1 MLHLVTLGRLALLRP
16 DGTAW
21 RIVAVQPKRLALL
34 AYLAVAAPGA
44 LARRD
49 TLRALFWP
57 DLGDDEAR
65 RALRQALHH
74 LRRVLDPDAIVVRG
88 AELAGLRADSVS
100 CDATALRDALRSGRA
115 RDALALWRGEFL
127 DGFYVT
133 DVAAELEEWVAL
145 ERTRLREDAL
155 AAACEAA
162 EDAERAGAPVDAA
175 DFARRAVELAP
186 DDERGVRRY
195 IALLD
200 RLGDRGAA
208 LRAHAE
214 LVARLR
220 REYDAAP
227 SLETEA
233 LAARLREPCPA
244 AASTL
249 APAEPAVPR
258 AADRRRGAA
267 AAVAAASVAAAP
279 IGAHAA
285 IATPAFA
292 EVPPAA
298 PIRQHRLPRWAAAAA
313 VVATAAL
320 IVARPRAPLVAVG
333 AIENETGA
341 ASQEVSQLPSLV
353 TTELARTARL
363 RVLGRQR
370 LAELARRLATGADSI
385 AFAATAAREA
395 GAGELVEGTL
405 YRRMS
410 GYRLDLRRVELP
422 SGVVRAVASAEGDDA
437 FDVVR
442 RASAALAAGS
452 PSAARADLTAL
463 PAFLDWPRWR
473 IEP

>member
-1 MLHLVTLGRLALLRP
+1 
-16 DGTAW
+16 
-21 RIVAVQPKRLALL
+21 VAVQPKRLALL
-34 AYLAVAAPGA
+34 AYLAVTAPGA
-44 LARRD
+44 LVRRD
-49 TLRALFWP
+49 TLLALFWP

-74 LRRVLDPDAIVVRG
+74 LRRVLEPDSIAVRG
-88 AELAGLRADSVS
+88 ADLVGIRADAVS
-100 CDATALRDALRSGRA
+100 CDAAALRDALRSGRA

-145 ERTRLREDAL
+145 ERTRLREDAV
-155 AAACEAA
+155 AAAWEAA
-162 EDAERAGAPVDAA
+162 ETAERAGAPVDAA

-195 IALLD
+195 IALLE

-208 LRAHAE
+208 LRAHAQ

-220 REYDAAP
+220 REFDAAP
-227 SLETEA
+227 SLETET
-233 LAARLREPCPA
+233 LAARLRAPGPA
-244 AASTL
+244 AALPPTVL
-249 APAEPAVPR
+249 EPV
-258 AADRRRGAA
+258 AAGTASPIAGAA
-267 AAVAAASVAAAP
+267 APLGSTPPLAVSTVAAPAVADASP
-279 IGAHAA
+279 RMSIG
-285 IATPAFA
+285 
-292 EVPPAA
+292 
-298 PIRQHRLPRWAAAAA
+298 RRRLPRWAAAAA
-313 VVATAAL
+313 LVATVVL
-320 IVARPRAPLVAVG
+320 VVGRPRPPLVAVG

-341 ASQEVSQLPSLV
+341 AAEEVSQLPSLV
-353 TTELARTARL
+353 TTELARTERL

-385 AFAATAAREA
+385 AFAATAAQEA

-452 PSAARADLTAL
+452 PSAARADLASL